1 MLTPPVR
8 RIARAAAFRLATSDR
23 VEGVALAWSESRH
36 ILFGR
41 ARRYFAGLD
50 EQAALAVV
58 RELRTDGLAAS
69 VDLFGENV
77 DDPAIADAVTER
89 YVALAGTLAA
99 HPDTYLS
106 LDCSHLGLHRDPLA
120 CGGRVERIARALPSG
135 ARLQLGAEES
145 ASTDVILAIAYAAVG
160 ASLPVMVTVQANL
173 LRSAA
178 DIERLAERRVPIR
191 LVKGA
196 YVEDP
201 DVAHPWG
208 AATDRSYVALAEWLN
223 ELGADH
229 ALATHDPAILDRLLA
244 GRTGASVEFLLGV
257 RPDDARRLA
266 SAGHR
271 VRIYVPFGQ
280 RWFRYYA
287 RRAAESIGS

>member
-8 RIARAAAFRLATSDR
+8 RIARAAAFRLATSDG
-23 VEGVALAWSESRH
+23 VERVALVSAESRR
-36 ILFGR
+36 IVFRR
-41 ARRYFAGLD
+41 AHRYVAGLD
-50 EQAALAVV
+50 ERAAFAVV
-58 RELRTDGLAAS
+58 RELRSDGLAAS
-69 VDLFGENV
+69 VDMFGENT
-77 DDPAIADAVTER
+77 DDDAYAEAVTER
-89 YVALAGTLAA
+89 YVALAAALAA
-99 HPDTYLS
+99 YPDTYLS
-106 LDCSHLGLHRDPLA
+106 VDCSHLGLDRDPVA
-120 CGGRVERIARALPSG
+120 CGARIERIARALPSG
-135 ARLQLGAEES
+135 VRLQLGAEES
-145 ASTDVILAIAYAAVG
+145 SRTDATLAIARAAAG
-160 ASLPVMVTVQANL
+160 AGLPVMVTIQANL
-173 LRSAA
+173 LRSAS
-178 DIERLAERRVPIR
+178 DIERLVEARVPIR

-196 YVEDP
+196 YVENRET
-201 DVAHPWG
+201 AHPWG
-208 AATDRSYVALAEWLN
+208 PTTDAAYNALGEWLV

-287 RRAAESIGS
+287 RRAAESIGA

>member
-1 MLTPPVR
+1 MPTPPVR

-36 ILFGR
+36 ILFRR
-41 ARRYFAGLD
+41 ARRYFAGID
-50 EQAALAVV
+50 EQSALAVV
-58 RELRTDGLAAS
+58 QELHASGLSAS
-69 VDLFGENV
+69 VDLFGENT

-89 YVALAGTLAA
+89 YVALAATLTS
-99 HPDTYLS
+99 HPGTYLS
-106 LDCSHLGLHRDPLA
+106 VDCSHLGLERDPLT
-120 CGGRVERIARALPSG
+120 CGGRVERIARALPAG

-145 ASTDVILAIAYAAVG
+145 SRADVIFAIAYAAVG

-178 DIERLAERRVPIR
+178 DIERLAERRVPVR

-223 ELGADH
+223 ELGAEYS
-229 ALATHDPAILDRLLA
+229 LATHDPAILDRLLA
-244 GRTGASVEFLLGV
+244 GRTGGSVEFLLGV
-257 RPDDARRLA
+257 RADDARRLA

-287 RRAAESIGS
+287 RRAAESIGA